1 MLYFNKRKE
10 FMKQGLNQQL
20 SQQQKL
26 SQQMVQAISL
36 LSISTNE
43 LAEVIYNE
51 VEKNPALEIIK
62 NSSVENTGI
71 RLKVSNSDAKI
82 KSSDS
87 DVYQS
92 FLESSPSQ
100 SETLREH
107 LLQQLNISPL
117 TEEEQS
123 IAEKIIFSLDERG
136 YFVVPL
142 EELFSERLVEKLVD
156 NPVNNSVENF
166 SSLLITDSP
175 VDKKVL
181 EVLHK
186 IQKFDPVGVICK
198 NLQESLELQAR
209 SKLFLSEN
217 KFENEDYIDV
227 DEKTKDL
234 ILEILHSHFEL
245 LEKPRANYV
254 QKKLQE
260 SGVSCSLEDV
270 EKAIDFIRSLE
281 PFPARQFSIEK
292 PVFISPDVC
301 VRRLSED
308 ELLEEIN
315 EETKKYPFVVELIK
329 TNLPTVKI
337 SKDFID
343 YQNNNPQ
350 IKKAVNDA
358 KNFLNA
364 IHQRNLTL
372 LKTSIE
378 IVKYQIEFFEKGP
391 LYLKPL
397 RLKDIAE
404 KIDVHETTVSRISNG
419 KYIQCEWGLFEVKY
433 FFSNAVSVSENTD
446 KSNLEKEHSKE
457 SVKQVLLSILKT
469 EEGKNLSDQKLSDK
483 LAEKGINIARRTV
496 AKYRKELNFDSS
508 YDR

>member
-1 MLYFNKRKE
+1 
-10 FMKQGLNQQL
+10 MKQGLNQQL
-20 SQQQKL
+20 SQQQRL

-43 LAEVIYNE
+43 LSELIYNE
-51 VEKNPALEIIK
+51 VEKNPALEIVK

-100 SETLREH
+100 TETLREH
-107 LLQQLNISPL
+107 LLQQLNISTL
-117 TEEEQS
+117 TEEEKS

-142 EELFSERLVEKLVD
+142 EELFADNLVEKSVD
-156 NPVNNSVENF
+156 NSVENF
-166 SSLLITDSP
+166 SPLLITDSP

-181 EVLHK
+181 DVLHK
-186 IQKFDPVGVICK
+186 IQKFDPIGVICK

-301 VRRLSED
+301 VRRLSEE

-315 EETKKYPFVVELIK
+315 EETNKYPFVVELIK

-404 KIDVHETTVSRISNG
+404 RIDVHETTVSRISNG